1 MEPLTMALI
10 AGGATALGGIPSA
23 FAPRRTEKAQKK
35 RLKELERMEEMGALG
50 LTEQQRTSARQELQA
65 PSIQAQQRADAEM
78 RRLATANAQPGQ
90 QLQQASLAAQNRAAT
105 EAQIA
110 SSILGLDLEE
120 QAKQQQEMKNLRGV
134 LDERR
139 IEKVDALT
147 KPITEGA
154 AAYIQA
160 DTLETLFN
168 QLPEDRIETVSN
180 ETGTSPTKIKRT
192 FPILNN
198 PGIPGNADGL
208 FPGGIGAEER
218 FRDIAFKSALEG
230 FEIPLQSKSIESGF
244 RPDNILTDLG
254 LGITQQLQLG
264 QKGFTQED
272 MVKLSQFRKKYPNMT
287 NEELLEFYLA
297 MNAMGGQ

>member
-154 AAYIQA
+154 TAYIQA

-168 QLPEDRIETVSN
+168 QQPAERIESLSK
-180 ETGTSPTKIKRT
+180 ETSLPPSAIKRS
-192 FPILNN
+192 FPILNEVSD
-198 PGIPGNADGL
+198 PRIIPDVSDLRIIPDVSDPRILPQNTNSLINSNLSTFATQN
-208 FPGGIGAEER
+208 
-218 FRDIAFKSALEG
+218 DIARYNRLKE
-230 FEIPLQSKSIESGF
+230 
-244 RPDNILTDLG
+244 
-254 LGITQQLQLG
+254 QLQG
-264 QKGFTQED
+264 RVSD
-272 MVKLSQFRKKYPNMT
+272 
-287 NEELLEFYLA
+287 EELLRIFQSFR
-297 MNAMGGQ
+297 G